1 MRKLLVIEI
10 YSDKYIKGAEYK
22 TETLTY
28 NMDNLGD
35 GIHIEEGVLILNHI
49 VKVGAVK
56 CTIIPLTSIRRI
68 QVVYDEDDIE
78 NYEKIKIED
87 GEVDDICGIY
97 QDDENDYL

>member
-1 MRKLLVIEI
+1 M
-10 YSDKYIKGAEYK
+10 
-22 TETLTY
+22 
-28 NMDNLGD
+28 
-35 GIHIEEGVLILNHI
+35 
-49 VKVGAVK
+49 KVGAVK

-78 NYEKIKIED
+78 NYEKIKIDD